1 MQSFCCALS
10 DTGVEV
16 IALSLPHL
24 HKLNLAFC
32 GSAVSD
38 NSIRTISLHLH
49 ELREIS
55 VRGCVR
61 VTKGG
66 VETLCL
72 LSRGASS
79 GGGGSRC
86 EDLVKVDLSQC
97 RNFAGGSKRWWSSV
111 SRNGTIK
118 FVL

>member
-1 MQSFCCALS
+1 CALS
-10 DTGVEV
+10 DTSVEV

-24 HKLNLAFC
+24 RSLNLAFC

-38 NSIRTISLHLH
+38 NSIRTISLHLC

-55 VRGCVR
+55 FRGCVR

-72 LSRGASS
+72 LSRGSNS
-79 GGGGSRC
+79 GGGGGHSVC
-86 EDLVKVDLSQC
+86 EDLEKVDLSQC
-97 RNFAGGSKRWWSSV
+97 RNFSGGSR
-111 SRNGTIK
+111 R
-118 FVL
+118 

>member
-1 MQSFCCALS
+1 LS
-10 DTGVEV
+10 DTSVEV

-24 HKLNLAFC
+24 QGLNLAFC

-38 NSIRTISLHLH
+38 NSIRTVSLHLCD
-49 ELREIS
+49 LREIS

-72 LSRGASS
+72 LSRGEGSI
-79 GGGGSRC
+79 GGSVC

-97 RNFAGGSKRWWSSV
+97 RNFSGGGKRWWTSV
-111 SRNGTIK
+111 SRNGRIK